1 MRNWK
6 KIVDEARMNRN
17 VRTRKGGNTMSITKS
32 GNLTVSSAL
41 REHLLATNPGVSHA
55 RPGYHPGEKILM
67 VEFLT
72 NGNMEGARKV
82 SNLKSG
88 KGTSSLAIKSF
99 FNQVGLDPKKIAGRY
114 TAEPIADLD
123 GEWWYCK
130 LK

>member
-1 MRNWK
+1 MKNWK
-6 KIVDEARMNRN
+6 KIVDEAQMNRN
-17 VRTRKGGNTMSITKS
+17 TRTRRSGKTLGITKS
-32 GNLTVSSAL
+32 GNLTMSSAL
-41 REHLLATNPGVSHA
+41 REHLLATNPGITHA

-72 NGNMEGARKV
+72 TGKMEGARKV

-88 KGTSSLAIKSF
+88 KGTSSLAVKSF
-99 FNQVGLDPKKIAGRY
+99 LNQVGLDPKKIAGRY
-114 TAEPIADLD
+114 PAEPIKELD